1 MKNFTVKDLTLNAI
15 FGSIYVVLVFIF
27 SILSFDDIQFR
38 IAEVLLIFAL
48 FNPKIIPG
56 LILGNFIANLGSPLG
71 IIDSVIGSIASL
83 IALILMVVFKNKPKI
98 AMIFPA
104 ISNGLIVGAMLHIM
118 LDLPLIITM
127 FFVFLGEAVVMYLLG
142 LPLYYYVKKND
153 HILDLIS

>member
-48 FNPKIIPG
+48 FNPKIILG

-118 LDLPLIITM
+118 LDLPLLITM